1 MTFGARSDR
10 QRDERF
16 GDTDQRSSFARDRD
30 RILHSPEF
38 QRLRHVTQVMAPTA
52 PLRFHNRRSHSLEV
66 ARIGSALATALQAQ
80 RGNGRVA
87 ACDALDPDVVEA
99 ACLAHDLG
107 HPPFGHDAESELD
120 RLLCTGGVEEGF
132 EANAQSFRI
141 VSRLAGE
148 AEGDAGMNL
157 TRATLAATLKYPW
170 RRHGSPAHPGKW
182 GAYASEQEELNW
194 ARALLPP
201 GSLEPTLEAAVMDWA
216 DMIAYAVHD
225 FEDFA
230 RAGLIPLAEL
240 SGDVRERER
249 FLALVCDRRGIASA
263 GQEGVAEI
271 FQQMLTACPASREAA
286 ESRSERNAL
295 RCYTNQ
301 AINRAI
307 AAVEL
312 ARADGGSLALRID
325 PVTTA
330 EIWLFEGLT
339 WHYVIASDLLSSQR
353 EEQRALIRSL
363 FAILADTASAMSDLS
378 LFTSPQQERLRSA
391 ASDEARLRIVS
402 DVIAG
407 MTEVEAMERSHQV
420 SSWRV

>member
-1 MTFGARSDR
+1 MTPGSRSDR
-10 QRDERF
+10 RF
-16 GDTDQRSSFARDRD
+16 DDGLSDTDQRSPYARDRD

-38 QRLRHVTQVMAPTA
+38 LRLRHVTQVMAPTA
-52 PLRFHNRRSHSLEV
+52 PHRFQNRYSHSLEV
-66 ARIGSALATALQAQ
+66 ARIGSALATALLAQ
-80 RGNGRVA
+80 RGNGRA
-87 ACDALDPDVVEA
+87 EACDELDPDVVEA

-120 RLLCTGGVEEGF
+120 GLLLGAGVGEGF
-132 EANAQSFRI
+132 EANAQTFRI
-141 VSRLAGE
+141 ISRLAGE
-148 AEGDAGMNL
+148 DASDAGLNL

-170 RRHGSPAHPGKW
+170 QRHGSPVHPDKW
-182 GAYASEQEELNW
+182 GAYASEQGDLDW

-230 RAGLIPLAEL
+230 RAGLIPLEAL
-240 SGDVRERER
+240 RANVREQER

-263 GQEGVAEI
+263 GQERIADV
-271 FQQMLTACPASREAA
+271 FQRMLTACPASREAA
-286 ESRSERNAL
+286 ESGSGRNAL

-312 ARADGGSLALRID
+312 ARGEGGSLGLTID

-339 WHYVIASDLLSSQR
+339 WHYVIASELLSAQR
-353 EEQRALIRSL
+353 AEQRALIRSL
-363 FAILADTASAMSDLS
+363 FAILADAASAMTDLS
-378 LFTSPQQERLRSA
+378 LFSPPQQERLRNA

-420 SSWRV
+420 VGRRL